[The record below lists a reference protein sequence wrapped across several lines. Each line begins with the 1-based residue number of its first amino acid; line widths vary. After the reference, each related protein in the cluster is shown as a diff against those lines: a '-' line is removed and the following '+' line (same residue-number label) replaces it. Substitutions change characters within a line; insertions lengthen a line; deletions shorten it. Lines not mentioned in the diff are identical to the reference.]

1 MTQKRRS
8 KLIVI
13 IVCSVLVAGMLGMSG
28 LSFVKFGTFNYVET
42 TMALGLIFSG
52 DEYVEINSGSN
63 KIVIATPYNS
73 VQVFEDYMN
82 EMGYVILEDEQLG
95 SLMVVLQD
103 GKRETV
109 AVSANKYYS
118 VWRWVE

>member
-1 MTQKRRS
+1 MKKRS

-13 IVCSVLVAGMLGMSG
+13 IVCSVLVAGMLGLSG
-28 LSFVKFGTFNYVET
+28 LSFVKFGTFNYPKAV
-42 TMALGLIFSG
+42 MALCLIFSG
-52 DEYVEINSGSN
+52 DEYVEINSAPN

-73 VQVFEDYMN
+73 VQVFEEYMT
-82 EMGYVILEDEQLG
+82 EMGYTILEDEQLG
-95 SLMVVLQD
+95 SLMVVLRD

-118 VWRWVE
+118 LWRWVD

>member
-1 MTQKRRS
+1 MTQKKRS

-13 IVCSVLVAGMLGMSG
+13 IVGSVFVAGMLGMSG
-28 LSFVKFGTFNYVET
+28 LSFVKFGTFNYAET
-42 TMALGLIFSG
+42 TMALCLIFSG
-52 DEYVEINSGSN
+52 DEYVEINSAPN

-73 VQVFEDYMN
+73 AQVFEDYMT
-82 EMGYVILEDEQLG
+82 EMGYTILEDEQLG